1 MKVCFFSA
9 FPFQTES
16 LEAVKGTNEFIL
28 VNAPLSLENVDLAK
42 DCEVVSIFSTDRA
55 DAEILMRLKDLG
67 TRFLALRSVGFEHVD
82 LSKASQLGIRVANVP
97 EYSPYAIAEHAVAL
111 LLALNRKIYQ
121 SQLLMQLQD
130 FRLDGLIG
138 MDLFGKT
145 VGIIGT
151 GKIGF
156 AFAKIMH
163 GFGCRLLAH
172 DPQTHPEAEKIGMTY
187 LTLDE
192 MLPQCD
198 VVAIHCPMNEHTA
211 RMLNRE
217 RMLSM
222 KKGSLLINTA
232 RGGIIDTHA
241 LIEMLENKHIS
252 GAGLDVYEKE
262 KGLFFQDHRE
272 TMLKDELFSRLRS
285 FPNVLI
291 TGHQAFLTNEALEGI
306 ARTTAENIKEWE
318 ENGTSVNDLN
328 TF

>member
-1 MKVCFFSA
+1 
-9 FPFQTES
+9 
-16 LEAVKGTNEFIL
+16 
-28 VNAPLSLENVDLAK
+28 
-42 DCEVVSIFSTDRA
+42 
-55 DAEILMRLKDLG
+55 MRLKDLG

-163 GFGCRLLAH
+163 GFGCRLLVH
-172 DPQTHPEAEKIGMTY
+172 DPQIHPEAEKIGMTY
-187 LTLDE
+187 LPLDE

-217 RMLSM
+217 KMLSM

-262 KGLFFQDHRE
+262 KGLFFQNHRE

-318 ENGTSVNDLN
+318 ANDISVNDLN
-328 TF
+328 SI